1 MFKKVTR
8 YIVNQGD
15 TSKQSVPVESIADH
29 EHFRPFCLLIQK
41 RKQNSIFHSRPY
53 YECTGFRLDSVLL
66 PGEDGKSTESLLPS
80 GDGPDSSQ
88 FALTKVTADQ
98 VDGSLS
104 LSVDPASVELK
115 GGGSLSQEFSI
126 KVQKKAIPMDLLE
139 ALRKNRKINM
149 DHSFIQQLQS
159 TKLDLYMVSETLEA
173 SEETVY
179 KESSKAQGGFL
190 AMIYAKFSAKASTEN
205 IQSIVIPKGCTLA
218 FRAIQMNI
226 SKGEWGLCF
235 FKRSLRTY
243 IYYFD
248 DGKQSIF
255 LLPLAQLL
263 PGFGKAE
270 SPRIKQTTKT
280 VVSVV
285 TSLDSFWFSGVGLSG
300 LPTSK
305 LVTVDT
311 EVKQYCGIFSEL
323 PSDLRVMFLNTIT
336 VVMRDR
342 NLFQELSQKMEG
354 VLEKTDDYEL
364 KTESPDLKD
373 LLSTLENSPR
383 DRRLQLAKGITYTLD
398 ALAELLDNQLALLL
412 ESLERKIVS
421 QQLQLVGKLLEHNLK
436 TVATPFHVDA
446 SLLSF
451 PQQED
456 QTLTMALVEMS
467 RVKLQEDGSAE
478 PMEQPDEVVAA
489 LYVALYALS
498 LLSGDLPLP
507 RESLPEMLENLC
519 PPATSL
525 PQFHPS

>member
-8 YIVNQGD
+8 YIVSQMD
-15 TSKQSVPVESIADH
+15 TDGGLAPVENKGLDDR
-29 EHFRPFCLLIQK
+29 FRPLCLLTQK
-41 RKQNSIFHSRPY
+41 RKQNTTYRSDPY
-53 YECTGFRLDSVLL
+53 YECTPFKLDSVLL
-66 PGEDGKSTESLLPS
+66 PGKGGKSTESLLPS
-80 GDGPDSSQ
+80 GDDSSQ
-88 FALTKVTADQ
+88 FGLTNVTVNEVKAD
-98 VDGSLS
+98 LS
-104 LSVDPASVELK
+104 ISVKGANVELK
-115 GGGSLSQEFSI
+115 GGGSLSQAFSI
-126 KVQKKAIPMDLLE
+126 KVQKKAISMDLLE
-139 ALRKNRKINM
+139 AVRKNRKINM
-149 DHSFIQQLQS
+149 DHSFIQQLLR
-159 TKLDLYMVSETLEA
+159 TGADLYMVYEIVEA
-173 SEETVY
+173 SEETIY
-179 KESSKAQGGFL
+179 KEDTKTEWSFFAW
-190 AMIYAKFSAKASTEN
+190 IYAKFFGEASTKQIERA
-205 IQSIVIPKGCTLA
+205 VIPKGCTLA

-226 SKGEWGLCF
+226 SKGEWELSY
-235 FKRSLRTY
+235 FKEDPTPVTGY
-243 IYYFD
+243 
-248 DGKQSIF
+248 
-255 LLPLAQLL
+255 QLL
-263 PGFGKAE
+263 YF
-270 SPRIKQTTKT
+270 PRPK
-280 VVSVV
+280 
-285 TSLDSFWFSGVGLSG
+285 LD
-300 LPTSK
+300 
-305 LVTVDT
+305 TVDR

-323 PSDLRVMFLNTIT
+323 PSDLQVMFLNTIT

-354 VLEKTDDYEL
+354 VLEKTDGYEL

-373 LLSTLENSPR
+373 LLSTLENSPG
-383 DRRLQLAKGITYTLD
+383 DRRLQLVEGITYTLD
-398 ALAELLDNQLALLL
+398 ALAELLDSQLALLL

-525 PQFHPS
+525 PQFHPC